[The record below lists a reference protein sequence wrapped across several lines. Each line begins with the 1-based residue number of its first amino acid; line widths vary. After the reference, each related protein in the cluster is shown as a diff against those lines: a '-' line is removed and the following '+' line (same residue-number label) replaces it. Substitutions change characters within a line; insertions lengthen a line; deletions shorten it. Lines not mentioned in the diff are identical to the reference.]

1 VGFAINMSPPFYYQ
15 IINFRISYRVRD
27 SLKEL
32 LAAELEL
39 SISEITSFQILKESL
54 DARQNRKDIYYQ
66 YKILFS
72 LNEPLLNLENRKNIE
87 PYNSPETISISS
99 SEIIP
104 FQGKRPIIVGYGP
117 AGMFAAYT
125 LVNAGIKPI
134 IIEKGQMVDER
145 QKALNQLWKNS
156 VFNPESNVQFGEGGA
171 GFYSDGKL
179 YTRVSSPYVQEVYKT
194 FVQFGAKPDILY
206 QNKPHLGT
214 DKLKD
219 ILKNF
224 RKYLI
229 DQGVEFRFNTSLKE
243 IKLNQNREV
252 TGIVLEDNQE
262 IETDTVFLCTG
273 HSSRKIYRM
282 LHAIG
287 VALDPKEFA
296 VGFRIE
302 HPQSF
307 INICQYGSFFDDPK
321 LPAADYSLQ
330 SSANEKGTYS
340 FCMCPGGMVVLATS
354 EEGRIV
360 TNGMSL
366 SRRDGKY
373 ANAGIV
379 VTIKQEML
387 GSGVLAGMEFQEKIE
402 KKAFEM
408 TNSYYAPA
416 QRVKDFIENK
426 LSESLPKS
434 SFLPGIKSCNL
445 RKIYPEEINQSI
457 IEAMEVF
464 HKKMKGFIHQDAIFI
479 APETRTSSP
488 IRIPRQA
495 DTYQSIN
502 TPGLIPLG
510 EGAGAAGGI
519 TSAGVEGIN
528 GANHWLKGINTN
540 AKTK

>member
-1 VGFAINMSPPFYYQ
+1 MSPPFYYQ
-15 IINFRISYRVRD
+15 ITNFRISYRVRD
-27 SLKEL
+27 SLKDL

-39 SISEITSFQILKESL
+39 PVSEIASFQILKESL

-72 LNEPLLNLENRKNIE
+72 LKEPLLNLENRKNIE
-87 PYNSPETISISS
+87 PYNAPESISISS

-156 VFNPESNVQFGEGGA
+156 VFNPDSNVQFGEGGA

-179 YTRVSSPYVQEVYKT
+179 YTRVSSPHVQEVYKT
-194 FVQFGAKPDILY
+194 FVHFGAKPDILY

-287 VALDPKEFA
+287 VALEPKEFA

-340 FCMCPGGMVVLATS
+340 FCMCPGGMVVQATS

-366 SRRDGKY
+366 SRRDGKF

-379 VTIKQEML
+379 VTVKQEML
-387 GSGVLAGMEFQEKIE
+387 GKGVLAGMEFQEKVE

-445 RKIYPEEINQSI
+445 REIYPEEINQSI

-488 IRIPRQA
+488 IRISRQA

-519 TSAGVEGIN
+519 TSAGIEGIN

>member
-1 VGFAINMSPPFYYQ
+1 MNSPYFYQ
-15 IINFRISYRVRD
+15 ITNFRISYRVKD
-27 SLKEL
+27 SIKEL
-32 LAAELEL
+32 LAAELE
-39 SISEITSFQILKESL
+39 IPVDQIGYFQVLKESL

-72 LNEPLLNLENRKNIE
+72 LIEPLKNLGERKNIE
-87 PYNSPETISISS
+87 GAKEPQSL
-99 SEIIP
+99 P
-104 FQGKRPIIVGYGP
+104 FLVPKIVNYSGKQPIIVGYGP

-145 QKALNQLWKNS
+145 QRALNQLWKNS
-156 VFNPESNVQFGEGGA
+156 VFNPDSNVQFGEGGA

-179 YTRVSSPYVQEVYKT
+179 YTRVTSPLVHEVYKI

-224 RKYLI
+224 RQYLI
-229 DQGVEFRFNTSLKE
+229 DHGAEFRFNTSLKE
-243 IKLNQNREV
+243 IITNQSREII
-252 TGIVLEDNQE
+252 GIQLEDNQVL
-262 IETDTVFLCTG
+262 ETDTVFLCTG

-282 LHAIG
+282 LHEKG
-287 VALDPKEFA
+287 VRLEPKEFA

-307 INICQYGSFFDDPK
+307 VNICQYGSFFDDPK

-330 SSANEKGTYS
+330 NNSNEKGTYS

-354 EEGRIV
+354 EEGKIV

-366 SRRDGKY
+366 SRRDGKF

-379 VTIKQEML
+379 VTVNQELL
-387 GSGVLAGMEFQEKIE
+387 GKDVLSGMEFQEQIE
-402 KKAFEM
+402 KKAFDL
-408 TNSYYAPA
+408 TKSYFAPA
-416 QRVKDFIENK
+416 QRVKDFIDNK
-426 LSESLPKS
+426 LSETLPKS

-445 RKIYPEEINQSI
+445 REIYPEQINQSI

-488 IRIPRQA
+488 IRITRDLA
-495 DTYQSIN
+495 TYNSVN
-502 TPGLIPLG
+502 TKGLIPLG

-519 TSAGVEGIN
+519 TSAGIEGIN
-528 GANHWLKGINTN
+528 GGLHWLKGISSNE
-540 AKTK
+540 